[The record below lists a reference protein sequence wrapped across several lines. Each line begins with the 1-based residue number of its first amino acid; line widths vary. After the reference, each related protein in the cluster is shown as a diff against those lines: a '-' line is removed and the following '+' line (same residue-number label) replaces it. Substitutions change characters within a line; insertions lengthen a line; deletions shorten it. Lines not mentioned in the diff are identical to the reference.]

1 VELKGPELAEGRSLP
16 ESGLLEDQLT
26 GDEPATNELRENE
39 LRENELVA
47 RSFELE
53 DGVGSAR
60 IEGEMAITGRRAS
73 GRSAARAGGGQSRE
87 VISGK

>member
-53 DGVGSAR
+53 DGLVRRESRERWRSRDA
-60 IEGEMAITGRRAS
+60 GRRDAPLR
-73 GRSAARAGGGQSRE
+73 GLAVARAG
-87 VISGK
+87 K

>member
-39 LRENELVA
+39 LVA

-53 DGVGSAR
+53 GGVGSAR

-73 GRSAARAGGGQSRE
+73 GRSAARAGGGQSRQ
-87 VISGK
+87 VMAGK